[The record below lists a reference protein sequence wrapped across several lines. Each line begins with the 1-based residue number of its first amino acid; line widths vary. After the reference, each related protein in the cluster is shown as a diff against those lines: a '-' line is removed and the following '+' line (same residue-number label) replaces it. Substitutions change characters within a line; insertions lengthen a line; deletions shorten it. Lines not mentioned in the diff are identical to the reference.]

1 VSTLIAG
8 SSGMVGSALVRKHR
22 ALGLRFSTLSRSN
35 VDLLDEKSTL
45 EYIKVIQ
52 PDTLIVAAAKVGGI
66 SANNSH
72 PVDFLETNL
81 RIQQNLIGAAF
92 KLEIPKLVFLGS
104 SCIYPRDCPQPIKEE
119 YIMTGHLEKT
129 NSAYAIAKIA
139 GIELVNSYRRQYG
152 LSWISLMPTNLYG
165 PCDNFNLNDSH
176 VLPALVR
183 RFIEAHDSKSSKIT
197 LWGSGSPRREFLH
210 VDDLAAAILLALE
223 LYDSDQHLNIGTGE
237 DITVM
242 QLAQKIANA
251 VSFKGEIEWDVT
263 KPDGTPQKVLD
274 VSRIKSLGWKPR
286 ITLEEGIASTVSWY
300 REANA
305 RGEVRK

>member
-1 VSTLIAG
+1 MIYNKNKLTTL
-8 SSGMVGSALVRKHR
+8 
-22 ALGLRFSTLSRSN
+22 
-35 VDLLDEKSTL
+35 
-45 EYIKVIQ
+45 
-52 PDTLIVAAAKVGGI
+52 
-66 SANNSH
+66 NSKYG
-72 PVDFLETNL
+72 
-81 RIQQNLIGAAF
+81 IQQNLIGAAF

-119 YIMTGHLEKT
+119 YMMTGHLEKT

-176 VLPALVR
+176 VLPALIR
-183 RFIEAHDSKSSKIT
+183 RFIEAHDSGSSRIT

-210 VDDLAAAILLALE
+210 VDDLASAILLTLE
-223 LYDSDQHLNIGTGE
+223 LYDSDQHLNVGTGE
-237 DITVM
+237 DITIM
-242 QLAQKIANA
+242 ELAQKIARA
-251 VSFKGEIEWDVT
+251 VEFKGEIQWDVT

-274 VSRIKSLGWKPR
+274 VSCIKSLGWNPR
-286 ITLEEGIASTVSWY
+286 ITLEEGIASTVAWY
-300 REANA
+300 KDANG